1 VQSSLHRCA
10 VGMSARGDVAD
21 DDFKRRAMEAY
32 KAKGK
37 GATVQA
43 AAKMKVGAANTR
55 RAMERSDSESSLSSE
70 SELSDEEAE
79 SPKSRGR
86 RSRRHEDSL
95 SDSDSDAGGKP
106 EGFDDDTYGT
116 EGAKLAKKMRQRVR
130 ATDHRL
136 VVPAAFPLHLPSA
149 AL

>member
-1 VQSSLHRCA
+1 
-10 VGMSARGDVAD
+10 MSARGDVAD

-130 ATDHRL
+130 STNHRL

>member
-1 VQSSLHRCA
+1 LSLLQLQAGAARRGTLGLRSSRSELARPTRTRRVRPARPAELGGSAALALEAPSGA
-10 VGMSARGDVAD
+10 VFTTQVCIMSARGDVAD

-70 SELSDEEAE
+70 SELSDE
-79 SPKSRGR
+79 
-86 RSRRHEDSL
+86 
-95 SDSDSDAGGKP
+95 
-106 EGFDDDTYGT
+106 
-116 EGAKLAKKMRQRVR
+116 
-130 ATDHRL
+130 
-136 VVPAAFPLHLPSA
+136 
-149 AL
+149 